1 MEVREIFET
10 VVKGPLLEVKFRL
23 TSDSDEEIRTFEFVL
38 DEIETYGYYILT
50 EDFDLFDF
58 DDNWED
64 DEFEY
69 SDDDEEVNVDLDEL
83 RSFMNEY
90 FLINDNLPPAE
101 LF

>member
-23 TSDSDEEIRTFEFVL
+23 TTDTDDEIRTFEFVL
-38 DEIETYGYYILT
+38 DEIAEYGYTVLT

-58 DDNWED
+58 DDDWED
-64 DEFEY
+64 DDFEY
-69 SDDDEEVNVDLDEL
+69 SDDDDEFTVDEDEL
-83 RSFMNEY
+83 MSFMNEY